1 MTRTVFLLCAVLCLS
16 TLSATASIEGR
27 FMKYP
32 DIHGDRVVFTY
43 ENDLWIVGA
52 GGGPASRITSS
63 PGTETGAR
71 FSPDGK
77 WIAFTAEY
85 DGGTNVY
92 LIPADGGEPVRL
104 TYMPGGAFT
113 LGWTPDGERIV
124 FRSMFEQVNA
134 RDPNLY
140 FVHRTATAPE
150 RFPLERGVL
159 CSFSPDGKSI
169 LYCRK
174 GMEEYYWKRY
184 KGGRYQDIW
193 MYNFETKAFT
203 AVSDYVG
210 KNSYPMWIGNAMYF
224 VSDRGN
230 GIANLYVQD
239 LASRQVRPVTNY
251 ADVDV
256 MMPEHDGT
264 RIVYVQ
270 DGYLHLYDIA
280 SGQEKRLQI
289 TVPSDRWLKRSRYIN
304 PKEYIHSADIGN
316 DGKTLVVDARGDL
329 FVVPTGKGTTR
340 NLSNSPGTR
349 ERYPA
354 ISPDGKRVAF
364 FSDRTGE
371 YQLYLQSIEGGEWTP
386 LTTTLDRT
394 SYRAI
399 WSPDGKK
406 LLFGNKDLALFVLDV
421 GTKSIHTIDQS
432 SQLKND
438 EFTWEISDYDWS
450 PDSKWVVY
458 TQVQFNRN
466 NQVFLYNV
474 EQKKKVAV
482 TSDFYDNLHPKFD
495 ARGDYLYYIATRNF
509 SVAMDYTEDNYLLST
524 PHQIMAVQLRAGLPP
539 PFEETK
545 DESKKADPEPFR
557 IDLEGLQQRTFPL
570 PVPAGNYFHLKAG
583 KGKVLWSSLA
593 QFTEDEHEEIF
604 LPGTSAKWTLNM
616 FDMESRKHLTM
627 EGEITSAS
635 LSANGEQLLIR
646 KGSALSASTVENAYK
661 TKKEGDKVSLT
672 GMTYFV
678 DATAE
683 WNQIFNDAWRWYR
696 DFFYDPGMHGRDWK
710 AMGERYRAYIP
721 HLSSREELNWV
732 LSQMVGELCVSH
744 TYIGGGDMGPGQS
757 PSSPVATGWIGA
769 DLAPDAPSGFYRFQ
783 KIYGSTDLNLS
794 LAGPLTRPDV
804 DVKEGDYLVA
814 INGTPVRVPAGYHRM
829 LQVTAGQKVKI
840 TVNRTASAQG
850 AKTYE
855 VSPVRSARQL
865 RYYRWI
871 ADNINAVTKASGGKL
886 GYMHITAM
894 GSGGLGEFD
903 KYWRA
908 FRNKEGI
915 IIDVRGNSGGW
926 TEYFMIDKLERKL
939 VAYNVLKNMIPFRYP
954 GTASAAHY
962 VALTNEYNGSDG
974 EAFIEHFKARKL
986 GTVVG
991 VPSWG
996 GLVGILNGQ
1005 ATIDNGNVQQSNNAF
1020 YGREGQWLV
1029 ENHGADPDIVLDNDP
1044 ASVAAG
1050 KDAQLEKGIELLLQK
1065 IKEQPFTWPPTPPY
1079 PKK

>member
-1 MTRTVFLLCAVLCLS
+1 MLLTCSLLCLGTLC
-16 TLSATASIEGR
+16 AFASVEGR

-32 DIHGDRVVFTY
+32 DIFKDKIVFTY
-43 ENDLWIVGA
+43 ENDLWVVSA
-52 GGGPASRITSS
+52 SGGQASRITNS
-63 PGTETGAR
+63 PGAETGAR

-77 WIAFTAEY
+77 WIAFTGGY

-92 LIPADGGEPVRL
+92 LIPSEGGEPVRL
-104 TYMPGGAFT
+104 TYMPGGAFA
-113 LGWTPDGERIV
+113 LGWTPDGERVV
-124 FRSMFEQVNA
+124 FRSVFEQANA

-140 FVHRTATAPE
+140 FVHRSGTAPE

-159 CSFSPDGKSI
+159 CSFSPDGRSI

-174 GMEEYYWKRY
+174 GIEEYYWKRY

-193 MYNFETKAFT
+193 MYNFDTRAFT
-203 AVSDYVG
+203 AISAYVG

-230 GIANLYVQD
+230 GISNLYVQD
-239 LASRQVRPVTNY
+239 LTTRQVRPVTSY
-251 ADVDV
+251 DDVDV
-256 MMPEHDGT
+256 MMPEHDGS
-264 RIVYVQ
+264 RIVYLQ
-270 DGYLHLYDIA
+270 NGYLHVLEVA
-280 SGQEKRLQI
+280 SGRTTKLQI
-289 TVPSDRWLKRSRYIN
+289 LVPSDRWLQRNRHIN
-304 PKEYIHSADIGN
+304 PGEYVHSADLSN
-316 DGKTLVVDARGDL
+316 DGKTAVIDARGDL
-329 FVVPTGKGTTR
+329 FVVPTGKGATR

-354 ISPDGKRVAF
+354 ISPDGKTVAF
-364 FSDRTGE
+364 FSDRSGE
-371 YQLYLQSIEGGEWTP
+371 YQIYTQAIDGGEWKQ

-394 SYRAI
+394 SYRLL

-421 GTKSIHTIDQS
+421 ATKSLLTVDQS

-466 NQVFLYNV
+466 NQVFLYSLD
-474 EQKKKVAV
+474 QKKKIAV

-495 ARGDYLYYIATRNF
+495 ARGDYLYYLSTRHF
-509 SVAMDYTEDNYLLST
+509 AVAMDYTEDNYLLSK
-524 PHQIMAVQLRAGLPP
+524 PHQIMAVQLKAGLPP
-539 PFEETK
+539 PFEDTGAEG
-545 DESKKADPEPFR
+545 KKAEPGPFR
-557 IDLEGLQQRTFPL
+557 IDTEHLQARTFPL
-570 PVPAGNYFHLKAG
+570 PVPAGNYFHLKAA
-583 KGKVLWSSLA
+583 KGRVLWSSVD

-604 LPGTSAKWTLNM
+604 LPGKAAKWTLHI
-616 FDMESRKHLTM
+616 FDMESKKQVAV
-627 EGEITSAS
+627 EGEITSAT
-635 LSANGEQLLIR
+635 LSASGEQLLLR
-646 KGSALSASTVENAYK
+646 KGSAFTATTVDAAFK
-661 TKKEGDKVSLT
+661 SKKEGEKISLS
-672 GMTYFV
+672 GMSYFV
-678 DATAE
+678 DTQAE
-683 WNQIFNDAWRWYR
+683 WNQIFSDTWRWYR

-710 AMGERYRAYIP
+710 AMGEHYRSYIP
-721 HLSSREELNWV
+721 WLSSREELNWV

-744 TYIGGGDMGPGQS
+744 TYIGGGDMGPGQTV
-757 PSSPVATGWIGA
+757 SSPVFTGWLGA
-769 DLAPDAPSGFYRFQ
+769 DLVADQGSGLYRFK

-794 LAGPLTRPDV
+794 LAGPLTRPDI
-804 DVKEGDYLVA
+804 DVKEGDYLIA
-814 INGTPVRVPAGYHRM
+814 INGTPVKVPQDYYRL
-829 LQVTAGQKVKI
+829 LQVIPEQKVKV
-840 TVNRTASAQG
+840 TVNRSASAQG

-855 VSPVRSARQL
+855 VTPTRSARQL
-865 RYYRWI
+865 RYFRWI
-871 ADNINAVTKASGGKL
+871 SDNIEAVTKASGGTL

-908 FRNKEGI
+908 FRNKDGI

-926 TEYFMIDKLERKL
+926 TEYFMIDKLERK
-939 VAYNVLKNMIPFRYP
+939 VTSFNVLKNMIPFRYP

-962 VALTNEYNGSDG
+962 AALTNEYNGSDG

-986 GTVVG
+986 GTVIG

-1020 YGREGQWLV
+1020 YGKEGTWLV
-1029 ENHGADPDIVLDNDP
+1029 ENHGADPDLLLDNDP

-1050 KDAQLEKGIELLLQK
+1050 RDAQLEKAIELLLQK
-1065 IKEQPFTWPPTPPY
+1065 IKEQPFTWPPTPAY